1 MRRRASIISGVK
13 IFLKFGSSTRL
24 TINNFMSRLAKKP
37 LSVGKTAVSVG
48 GGTLTVKGT
57 KGTLTKRVHPS
68 VDIFVGAEG
77 VMITPKDRSKL
88 AKALTGTFASHVK
101 NMVQGVET
109 PFVVKLILEGVGYR
123 VEVKGND
130 VVLSVGFSHTV
141 PLAIPEDVSVKV
153 EKNTIILESANK
165 ESVGQFAADIRR
177 VKPPEP
183 YLGKGIRY
191 EGEVVRRKQGKKA
204 V

>member
-1 MRRRASIISGVK
+1 
-13 IFLKFGSSTRL
+13 
-24 TINNFMSRLAKKP
+24 MSRLAKKP
-37 LSVGKTAVSVG
+37 IEVGKTAVSVAG
-48 GGTLTVKGT
+48 GVLSVKGT

-68 VDIFVGAEG
+68 VDIAVSEVG
-77 VMITPKDRSKL
+77 VLVTPKDRSRL

-109 PFVVKLILEGVGYR
+109 PYLRKLVLEGVGYK
-123 VEVKGND
+123 VEAKGNNL
-130 VVLSVGFSHTV
+130 VLTVGFSHTV
-141 PLAIPEDVSVKV
+141 PIAIPEDVTATV
-153 EKNTIILESANK
+153 EKNSIILTSPNK
-165 ESVGQFAADIRR
+165 ESVGQFAANIRR

-191 EGEVVRRKQGKKA
+191 DGEVVRRKQGKKA

>member
-1 MRRRASIISGVK
+1 
-13 IFLKFGSSTRL
+13 
-24 TINNFMSRLAKKP
+24 MSRLAKKP
-37 LSVGKTAVSVG
+37 IAVGKTDVSVA
-48 GGTLTVKGT
+48 GGTLTVKGA

-68 VDIFVGAEG
+68 ISIVSDESG
-77 VMITPKDRSKL
+77 VMVTPKDRSRL

-109 PFVVKLILEGVGYR
+109 PFTIKLILEGVGYK
-123 VEVKGND
+123 VEVKGKE
-130 VVLSVGFSHTV
+130 VVLTVGFSHQV
-141 PLAIPEDVSVKV
+141 MLAIPEDVSVTV
-153 EKNTIILESANK
+153 TKNVIQLESINK
-165 ESVGQFAADIRR
+165 ESVGQFAANIRR

-191 EGEVVRRKQGKKA
+191 DGEIIRRKQGKKA

>member
-1 MRRRASIISGVK
+1 M
-13 IFLKFGSSTRL
+13 
-24 TINNFMSRLAKKP
+24 
-37 LSVGKTAVSVG
+37 GKTDVRVAG
-48 GGTLTVKGT
+48 GMLSIKGT
-57 KGTLTKRVHPS
+57 KGTLSKRVHPS
-68 VDIFVGAEG
+68 IEITVDTAG
-77 VMITPKDRSKL
+77 VLVTSKDRSRL
-88 AKALTGTFASHVK
+88 GKALVGTFASHVK

-109 PFVVKLILEGVGYR
+109 PYMKKLILEGVGYKM
-123 VEVKGND
+123 ELKGKE
-130 VVLSVGFSHTV
+130 VVLTVGFSHPV
-141 PLAIPEDVSVKV
+141 ALAIPEDVSATI
-153 EKNTIILESANK
+153 EKNVIKLESVNK